1 MQVMI
6 RWKIKPGQVER
17 ELELLREV
25 YAELRAVRP
34 DGLRYATFRLDD
46 EVTFVDIVELDEGPE
61 VLRRI
66 EAFQRYRS
74 TLDERCD
81 EVPVITT
88 LHQVDCYGSS
98 RNAEA

>member
-6 RWKIKPGQVER
+6 RWKIKPEQVER

-46 EVTFVDIVELDEGPE
+46 EVTFMDIVELDDGPE

-81 EVPVITT
+81 EAPAMTA
-88 LHQVDCYGSS
+88 LHQVDCYGF
-98 RNAEA
+98 NAGS

>member
-1 MQVMI
+1 MQVLV
-6 RWKIKPGQVER
+6 RWKIKPEQVER

-34 DGLRYATFRLDD
+34 DGLRYATFQLED
-46 EVTFVDIVELDEGPE
+46 EVTFMDVVELDDGPE

-66 EAFQRYRS
+66 EAFQRYRT

-81 EVPVITT
+81 EPPEMTT
-88 LHQVDCYGSS
+88 LHRVGSYGLG
-98 RNAEA
+98 